1 MKRAVVFAHY
11 DKDKIIDDYVIYY
24 IKALKKIA
32 QTIVFVSCNNI
43 ENPECLNSLAD
54 KIIDE
59 PHDEYDFGSYKR
71 GFLYLQDKLD
81 DYDELIFANDS
92 CYGPLY
98 PLENVFSEMENKKCD
113 FWGITKNRFGLIK
126 NKEKYKVIER
136 PHLQS
141 YFLVFNKKVFTS
153 KVFTD
158 FISSIIHCENKN
170 DIIINYEI
178 GLSETLKNNEFQCG
192 NYINAFYKYNHSII
206 SFWKI
211 LIKKY
216 KNPFLKRSIL
226 KNKHLT
232 LTISD
237 NWEKVILSNSEYP
250 ISLIKKDINKTNPT
264 NSKIR
269 SIILFIKEYYFY
281 FIALLPNFLNQSFI
295 KLNKFLIKIKIL

>member
-1 MKRAVVFAHY
+1 M
-11 DKDKIIDDYVIYY
+11 
-24 IKALKKIA
+24 
-32 QTIVFVSCNNI
+32 IV
-43 ENPECLNSLAD
+43 
-54 KIIDE
+54 
-59 PHDEYDFGSYKR
+59 
-71 GFLYLQDKLD
+71 
-81 DYDELIFANDS
+81 S

-136 PHLQS
+136 SHLQS

-158 FISSIIHCENKN
+158 FISSIIHYENKN

-250 ISLIKKDINKTNPT
+250 ISLIEKDINKTNPT